1 MPPARLS
8 PTFPS
13 SVFSIASLRFRQ
25 AALDL
30 PLEKIAQFFRKKRTA
45 VKPLTRTGRHIDGN
59 AGDGPEG
66 EVVHGDGGSGAAA
79 GGQAG
84 GPRGV
89 RTPGAAVAGYGVPF
103 GLARA
108 GRRGGGGRC
117 RSGCAVQRLAR
128 PGAVSGRR
136 QVFHVAVSHCLA
148 AVRGSAAPS
157 SARGAD

>member
-1 MPPARLS
+1 FPTRRSSDLLS

-30 PLEKIAQFFRKKRTA
+30 PLEKIAQFFRKKTHGSETFDAYR
-45 VKPLTRTGRHIDGN
+45 PSYRRQW
-59 AGDGPEG
+59 GDGPEG

-157 SARGAD
+157 